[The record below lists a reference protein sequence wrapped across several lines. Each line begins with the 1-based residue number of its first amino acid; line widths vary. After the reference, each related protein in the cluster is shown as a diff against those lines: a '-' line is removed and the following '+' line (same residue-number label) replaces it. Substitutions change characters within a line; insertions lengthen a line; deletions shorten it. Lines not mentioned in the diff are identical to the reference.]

1 MRPSSNRHS
10 PHVHLLFAPWVLLVA
25 LLLAAASARA
35 QLPPR
40 GSLRP
45 PAAVPTSPAS
55 TGPLLAGQYVDAYEQ
70 AIYDI
75 DFRSGGGRTS
85 KWIKAIYA
93 DGNTV
98 YIDMNRIGDE
108 TVNGY
113 EFVRLLDQARV
124 DEGGR
129 MFPGRMNRTTTPRL
143 WAAKHEVERIVGNYN
158 LAFITEAFTGAVW
171 TLLTA
176 TAAPGG
182 EPPRAQSRRIDRRPP
197 SAPEGAPRPP
207 PEEEALPPSAAPTRS
222 GNAGRMEKGNQFDAA
237 SRFDYPYREVWIDRP
252 DGTRV
257 RLDAYDPDAHLI
269 VSRKYT
275 QFAEVAESTAIGY
288 LRELAQKYRPGYT
301 ISDVLSNGT
310 LRGQILEGRQVLE
323 VPIQRQPVPR
333 AVLEEARKLRIEIR
347 DVAGKVYR

>member
-1 MRPSSNRHS
+1 MRPSSNRNPSHI
-10 PHVHLLFAPWVLLVA
+10 PLLFVPWLLLVA
-25 LLLAAASARA
+25 LLLAETSARA

-40 GSLRP
+40 GPS
-45 PAAVPTSPAS
+45 PAPSGAPKPPAS

-75 DFRSGGGRTS
+75 DFRSVGGHTS
-85 KWIKAIYA
+85 RWIKAVYA

-108 TVNGY
+108 TVDGY
-113 EFVRLLDQARV
+113 EFVRLLDQARGG
-124 DEGGR
+124 EGGR
-129 MFPGRMNRTTTPRL
+129 VFPGRMNRTTTPRL
-143 WAAKHEVERIVGNYN
+143 WAAKREVERIVGNYN

-182 EPPRAQSRRIDRRPP
+182 EPPRAQSKRIDRRPP
-197 SAPEGAPRPP
+197 SAPEGMPRPP
-207 PEEEALPPSAAPTRS
+207 PEEEAIPPPAAPRR
-222 GNAGRMEKGNQFDAA
+222 GGDAGRMERGNQFDSAGQ
-237 SRFDYPYREVWIDRP
+237 FDYPYREVWVDRP
-252 DGTRV
+252 DGTRG
-257 RLDAYDPDAHLI
+257 RLDGYDPKARLI

-275 QFAEVAESTAIGY
+275 QLAEVAESTAIGY

-310 LRGQILEGRQVLE
+310 LRGKKLEGRQILE
-323 VPIQRQPVPR
+323 VPIQRRPVPR
-333 AVLEEARKLRIEIR
+333 AVLEEANKLRIEIR
-347 DVAGKVYR
+347 DVAGKGYQ